1 VYVFKLYTSGDASWN
16 TAFVSIASTIEICC
30 AIIAASIPPTKV
42 FVDRLFPNLISSTR
56 QGTRYWQQ
64 RPLGS
69 VELSS
74 NTNPRRH
81 NPTGNMTDSA
91 RLHTESKSQPSIV
104 VTRNFQL
111 DVSPSSISNLDHDDY
126 EPPPYGT
133 GRFVGRTSS
142 KASSRES
149 LSFN

>member
-1 VYVFKLYTSGDASWN
+1 
-16 TAFVSIASTIEICC
+16 
-30 AIIAASIPPTKV
+30 
-42 FVDRLFPNLISSTR
+42 
-56 QGTRYWQQ
+56 
-64 RPLGS
+64 
-69 VELSS
+69 
-74 NTNPRRH
+74 
-81 NPTGNMTDSA
+81 MTDSA